1 MIFFVRFPPDAGFPP
16 AAVEE
21 VVQGCV
27 GRAGSVIGASASAID
42 VEIHEEAALPAIMAA
57 LAAELR
63 GLGLPPSATLDLPA
77 VGQRFGINDF

>member
-27 GRAGSVIGASASAID
+27 GRAGSVIGASASAVD
-42 VEIHEEAALPAIMAA
+42 VEIQERAALPAVMSA

-63 GLGLPPSATLDLPA
+63 ELGLPPSTILDIPA
-77 VGQRFGINDF
+77 LGQRFGIYDF

>member
-1 MIFFVRFPPDAGFPP
+1 MIFFVRFAPDSGFPA

-27 GRAGSVIGASASAID
+27 GRAGSVIGASATAVD
-42 VEIHEEAALPAIMAA
+42 VEIQERAALPSVLSA

-63 GLGLPPSATLDLPA
+63 ELGLPPSTILDIPSL
-77 VGQRFGINDF
+77 GQRFGINDF

>member
-1 MIFFVRFPPDAGFPP
+1 MIFFVRFPSDMGFSP

-27 GRAGSVIGASASAID
+27 GRAGSVIGASDSAID
-42 VEIHEEAALPAIMAA
+42 VEVGENAALPSIMGV

-63 GLGLPPSATLDLPA
+63 GLGLPATTMIDIPA
-77 VGQRFGINDF
+77 LGQRFGINDF

>member
-42 VEIHEEAALPAIMAA
+42 VEIQEREALPAVMSA

-63 GLGLPPSATLDLPA
+63 GLGLPASTILDIPA
-77 VGQRFGINDF
+77 LGQRFGINDF

>member
-1 MIFFVRFPPDAGFPP
+1 MIFFVRFLPDAGFPP
-16 AAVEE
+16 SAIEE

-42 VEIHEEAALPAIMAA
+42 VEIHETAALRPIMEI

-63 GLGLPPSATLDLPA
+63 ELGLPPSTIIDVPSR
-77 VGQRFGINDF
+77 GQRFSINDF

>member
-1 MIFFVRFPPDAGFPP
+1 MRDSLP

-27 GRAGSVIGASASAID
+27 GRAGSVIGSSDTTID
-42 VEIHEEAALPAIMAA
+42 VEIHDTAPARSILSA

-63 GLGLPPSATLDLPA
+63 GLGLPPSTMIDIPSR
-77 VGQRFGINDF
+77 GQRFGIYDF

>member
-1 MIFFVRFPPDAGFPP
+1 MIFFVRFQPDAGFPV

-27 GRAGSVIGASASAID
+27 GRAGSVIGASATVID
-42 VEIHEEAALPAIMAA
+42 VEIHETAAARSVLPA

-63 GLGLPPSATLDLPA
+63 ELGLPPSTMIDIPSR
-77 VGQRFGINDF
+77 GQRFGINDF

>member
-1 MIFFVRFPPDAGFPP
+1 MIFFVRFPPDSGFPP
-16 AAVEE
+16 AAIEE

-42 VEIHEEAALPAIMAA
+42 VEIQETTDFRSIMGV

-63 GLGLPPSATLDLPA
+63 GLGLPPSTVIDIPSR
-77 VGQRFGINDF
+77 GQRFGINDF

>member
-1 MIFFVRFPPDAGFPP
+1 MIFFVRFPPDAGFPA

-27 GRAGSVIGASASAID
+27 GRAGSVIGASASAVD
-42 VEIHEEAALPAIMAA
+42 VEIHERAALSGVMSA

-63 GLGLPPSATLDLPA
+63 GLGLPSSTVLDIPA
-77 VGQRFGINDF
+77 LGQRFGIYDF

>member
-1 MIFFVRFPPDAGFPP
+1 MIFFVRFPPDAGFAP

-27 GRAGSVIGASASAID
+27 GRAGSVIGASPTAID
-42 VEIHEEAALPAIMAA
+42 VEIQDRADLPPVMAT

-63 GLGLPPSATLDLPA
+63 GLGLPASTIIDLPA
-77 VGQRFGINDF
+77 LGQRFGIYDF

>member
-27 GRAGSVIGASASAID
+27 GRAGSVIGASDSAID
-42 VEIHEEAALPAIMAA
+42 VEIQERAALPTVMAA

-63 GLGLPPSATLDLPA
+63 GLGLPPSTMIDIPA
-77 VGQRFGINDF
+77 LGQRFGINDF

>member
-1 MIFFVRFPPDAGFPP
+1 MIFFVRFQPDSGFPP

-27 GRAGSVIGASASAID
+27 GRAGSVIGASPLAID
-42 VEIHEEAALPAIMAA
+42 VELHDTSATLSILGT

-63 GLGLPPSATLDLPA
+63 GLGLPSSTTINIPSH
-77 VGQRFGINDF
+77 GQRFSIDDF

>member
-16 AAVEE
+16 AAIEE
-21 VVQGCV
+21 IVQGCV

-42 VEIHEEAALPAIMAA
+42 VEIQETAALRSIMGA

-63 GLGLPPSATLDLPA
+63 GLGLPPSTVIDIPA
-77 VGQRFGINDF
+77 SGQRFGINDF

>member
-1 MIFFVRFPPDAGFPP
+1 MIFFVRFPPDAGFAP

-27 GRAGSVIGASASAID
+27 GRAGSVIGASASAVD
-42 VEIHEEAALPAIMAA
+42 VEIQEDEALPAVMAA

-63 GLGLPPSATLDLPA
+63 GLGLPPTTILDIPA
-77 VGQRFGINDF
+77 LGQRFGIYDF

>member
-1 MIFFVRFPPDAGFPP
+1 MIFFVRFQADTGIPP

-27 GRAGSVIGASASAID
+27 GRTGSVIGASPSAID
-42 VEIHEEAALPAIMAA
+42 VELHDTSTVLSILGA

-63 GLGLPPSATLDLPA
+63 GLGMPPSTTIDIPSR
-77 VGQRFGINDF
+77 GQRFGIDDF